1 MAMNEIETAIILLY
15 MIPAAALAFIIHLIL
30 HEVGH
35 FLGGLLTGW
44 KLINLQIY
52 HFALVRDKDRVRFR
66 YLPAV
71 NYQCI
76 MYPKSLETG
85 AILYTIGGYLMNLF
99 IGLIGLLLLFITK
112 KLLIWSYAWCF
123 FGIGLVFYLING
135 AANTRRIC
143 NDKACY
149 LLIKKSE
156 NTKVCHNAQLMIAH
170 SLNEGKTYQRIGE
183 ELICQD
189 NERAYNDIEAYQ
201 AILEYYFHLESNNF
215 IMMRKAL
222 DKMRGNAA
230 YCKEVADILAL
241 EQLYMELI
249 LRLEGIA
256 AEPIDEG
263 KYDCN
268 ISNYISEHGFSG
280 DVHTARIK
288 AVYKAYE
295 CVRLGNT
302 SEAVI
307 LLNRAAWEIKNMKC
321 LYEGEKIFCIR
332 QVDRLI
338 NMIRVN
344 RSLVKGNESY

>member
-15 MIPAAALAFIIHLIL
+15 MIPAAALAFLIHLIL

-99 IGLIGLLLLFITK
+99 IGLIGFILLFITE

-156 NTKVCHNAQLMIAH
+156 NTKVCHNAQLMIAKG
-170 SLNEGKTYQRIGE
+170 LNEGMTYQRISE
-183 ELICQD
+183 ELLCLNGD
-189 NERAYNDIEAYQ
+189 RADNDIEAYQ
-201 AILEYYFHLESNNF
+201 AILEYYFHLEAINF

-222 DKMRGNAA
+222 DKMREDAA
-230 YCKEVADILAL
+230 YCKEIADIIAI
-241 EQLYMELI
+241 EQLYLELVA
-249 LRLEGIA
+249 RLEGIA
-256 AEPIDEG
+256 AEPIDER
-263 KYDCN
+263 KYGCN
-268 ISNYISEHGFSG
+268 ISHYISEHGATG
-280 DVHTARIK
+280 DVHIARIR

-295 CVRLGNT
+295 CVRLGNIN
-302 SEAVI
+302 EAI
-307 LLNRAAWEIKNMKC
+307 TLLNKAGEEIKAMKC